1 VSDKVIPPNEIKP
14 DYLSIVGLNPWPG
27 HDSSSRVQMFSSH
40 LAQKLVVKGMNQRR
54 CQTGLEAE
62 FGKYTFSVKM
72 PVDATVIKPIERYR
86 QTIGRD
92 SIAINPQ
99 TVVLYEDNS
108 NGQIGCINLTN
119 YCSYHQYFGFEYKK
133 TPEINKLSPGQAIP
147 KDTVFLDS
155 PGKTKDGNY
164 MYGVELNMAFMSHP
178 AVAED
183 GIVICEDVL
192 DKLSFKIYETRV
204 VEFGSSRYP
213 LNLYGTVDNF
223 KSFPEI
229 GERIRSDGILM
240 ALRQYDKNIAPVEQ
254 SIHDLMEV
262 DMTFDRITYGAGP
275 GGKIVDIRVY
285 HDDDPQSP
293 TPLGMDGQIEKY
305 LIAKRNFYSQIVDE
319 YKRLKKARGDRLSL
333 TPELHRLVVEALG
346 VIDNDQNNRLQ
357 KLYRKS
363 PLDDY
368 RLEFVIEYEIKP
380 NIGYKISDLHGGKGV
395 VVHIAKPDD
404 MPVDEAGNRAD
415 IIMDGN
421 STVSRMNLGRLYEHF
436 INATSRDVTKGVIN
450 ILGVDKNSKN
460 LVSDFYNKISNDTV
474 FNTAYNYLLGY
485 YEITSPRMFD
495 YYSNIQMEEK
505 QNHLLHI
512 VKDGVYL
519 YIPTD
524 NPPDSE
530 DIISEIQEKYPS
542 TYGPVTYKNTKGQ
555 TFKTKTNVRIASV
568 YMILLEKIGDDWA
581 AVSSGKLQNFG
592 ILSQL
597 TKSDKYNQPTRNQAV
612 RAIGETEARIFVSYC
627 GQPLIAELMDRNNNP
642 ITHKNIVW
650 NILTNTNPSNID
662 FAVDRTKIG
671 YGGAKP
677 LQLVN
682 HIALCGGF
690 KFTYKPE
697 ALNWNK
703 IK

>member
-1 VSDKVIPPNEIKP
+1 
-14 DYLSIVGLNPWPG
+14 
-27 HDSSSRVQMFSSH
+27 
-40 LAQKLVVKGMNQRR
+40 
-54 CQTGLEAE
+54 
-62 FGKYTFSVKM
+62 
-72 PVDATVIKPIERYR
+72 
-86 QTIGRD
+86 
-92 SIAINPQ
+92 
-99 TVVLYEDNS
+99 
-108 NGQIGCINLTN
+108 
-119 YCSYHQYFGFEYKK
+119 
-133 TPEINKLSPGQAIP
+133 
-147 KDTVFLDS
+147 
-155 PGKTKDGNY
+155 
-164 MYGVELNMAFMSHP
+164 
-178 AVAED
+178 
-183 GIVICEDVL
+183 
-192 DKLSFKIYETRV
+192 
-204 VEFGSSRYP
+204 
-213 LNLYGTVDNF
+213 
-223 KSFPEI
+223 
-229 GERIRSDGILM
+229 
-240 ALRQYDKNIAPVEQ
+240 
-254 SIHDLMEV
+254 
-262 DMTFDRITYGAGP
+262 
-275 GGKIVDIRVY
+275 
-285 HDDDPQSP
+285 
-293 TPLGMDGQIEKY
+293 
-305 LIAKRNFYSQIVDE
+305 
-319 YKRLKKARGDRLSL
+319 
-333 TPELHRLVVEALG
+333 
-346 VIDNDQNNRLQ
+346 
-357 KLYRKS
+357 
-363 PLDDY
+363 
-368 RLEFVIEYEIKP
+368 
-380 NIGYKISDLHGGKGV
+380 
-395 VVHIAKPDD
+395 

-512 VKDGVYL
+512 VKDGSYL